1 MAISWSRVADMA
13 QRSLSLA
20 LSGLT
25 LVGVAILARGGY
37 DIMQRKK
44 NRELIAQEQ
53 QENRQMYQA
62 AAEEV
67 GMEPHPLWVYR
78 TR

>member
-13 QRSLSLA
+13 QRSLSLV

-37 DIMQRKK
+37 GIMQRKK
-44 NRELIAQEQ
+44 NRELIAKEQ
-53 QENRQMYQA
+53 QETQQMYRA
-62 AAEEV
+62 VADEV
-67 GMEPHPLWVYR
+67 GMVLSR
-78 TR
+78 AM